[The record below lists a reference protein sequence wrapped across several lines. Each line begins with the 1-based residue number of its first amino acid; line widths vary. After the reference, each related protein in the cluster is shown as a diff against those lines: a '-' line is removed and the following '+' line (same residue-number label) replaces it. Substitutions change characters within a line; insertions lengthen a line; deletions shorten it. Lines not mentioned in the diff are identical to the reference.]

1 MRILESIS
9 FLQNKNWLRKQDLVY
24 KTSLLVRISFFNQRH
39 KKEFLLRVFF
49 LGEFSLQ
56 KQWKTYFL

>member
-9 FLQNKNWLRKQDLVY
+9 FLQKKNWLRKQDLVY
-24 KTSLLVRISFFNQRH
+24 KTSLLVRISFFNQRN

-49 LGEFSLQ
+49 VGEFNLQ
-56 KQWKTYFL
+56 KQ